1 VFPLLRYFSIT
12 SAVALLAATVL
23 LTVLYRHTVVRDIV
37 DHGETTNVALARSLW
52 KTVGPEF
59 GPFLTLARATGQEGQ
74 RSDPRLSQLQQV
86 VEERIEGR
94 SVFKVNIY
102 NPDGLTVF
110 STEARQVGTDN
121 SASPAVRRAL
131 SGEIATELAYRH
143 SPRVFGHLVPDVDV
157 ISSYVPMF
165 GPTGELAV
173 VIEIYDDVSVATA
186 HLHGPLTIAALMIAG
201 LFAGVYLVLFLI
213 VRRAGKILSHQHRQI
228 LDSQAELARKNQD
241 LAEEIRERQR
251 AEEALRGLNDDLEQ
265 RVAERSSQLR
275 ETREDLVR
283 KQRLASLGQLIGS
296 VCHDLRNPLGV
307 IRNSLA
313 SIAETAA
320 QTGLDLQRPLQR
332 SGRSLERC
340 EGIITEILDH
350 TRVREL
356 EMVPTTIDP
365 WLGAVL
371 DEQALPSGMALRR
384 DLSAAGAEVPL
395 DNDRFRRVVINLF
408 DNACQ
413 AMTEDR
419 ETSGVAPRHCLTV
432 TTRAPDD
439 RVEISFSDTGP
450 GIPPDVMSKVFEPLF
465 TTKLTGVGLGLPMV
479 KQIVEQH
486 GGGMEISSERD
497 RGTHVTLWLPL
508 RGAAEEAA

>member
-1 VFPLLRYFSIT
+1 
-12 SAVALLAATVL
+12 
-23 LTVLYRHTVVRDIV
+23 
-37 DHGETTNVALARSLW
+37 
-52 KTVGPEF
+52 
-59 GPFLTLARATGQEGQ
+59 
-74 RSDPRLSQLQQV
+74 
-86 VEERIEGR
+86 
-94 SVFKVNIY
+94 
-102 NPDGLTVF
+102 
-110 STEARQVGTDN
+110 
-121 SASPAVRRAL
+121 
-131 SGEIATELAYRH
+131 
-143 SPRVFGHLVPDVDV
+143 
-157 ISSYVPMF
+157 
-165 GPTGELAV
+165 
-173 VIEIYDDVSVATA
+173 
-186 HLHGPLTIAALMIAG
+186 
-201 LFAGVYLVLFLI
+201 
-213 VRRAGKILSHQHRQI
+213 
-228 LDSQAELARKNQD
+228 
-241 LAEEIRERQR
+241 
-251 AEEALRGLNDDLEQ
+251 
-265 RVAERSSQLR
+265 
-275 ETREDLVR
+275 
-283 KQRLASLGQLIGS
+283 
-296 VCHDLRNPLGV
+296 
-307 IRNSLA
+307 
-313 SIAETAA
+313 
-320 QTGLDLQRPLQR
+320 
-332 SGRSLERC
+332 
-340 EGIITEILDH
+340 
-350 TRVREL
+350 
-356 EMVPTTIDP
+356 MVPTTIDP